1 MKQQKI
7 SALMVALLVS
17 AGVMAE
23 DPSLKKSTRVR
34 WPNRRHSYCD

>member
-7 SALMVALLVS
+7 SVLMATLLVS

-23 DPSLKKSTRVR
+23 DPSLKI
-34 WPNRRHSYCD
+34 P